1 MLLRTPL
8 YHNTIIS
15 VLIPVAFALPKMPRG
30 KPSGLIRN
38 ALPLRF
44 GTRCATR
51 AQNRLS
57 QERSSSCFQPLA
69 SALTSSVWVIQ
80 QVGKSSCLPFG
91 IHALSLPISGS
102 RAYCHTPLHLFVA
115 QHFHAL
121 TRFALD
127 GAPDTA

>member
-15 VLIPVAFALPKMPRG
+15 VLIAVAFALPKMPKG

-57 QERSSSCFQPLA
+57 QERSGSCFQPLA
-69 SALTSSVWVIQ
+69 SALTSCVWE
-80 QVGKSSCLPFG
+80 
-91 IHALSLPISGS
+91 
-102 RAYCHTPLHLFVA
+102 LFSK
-115 QHFHAL
+115 
-121 TRFALD
+121 
-127 GAPDTA
+127 